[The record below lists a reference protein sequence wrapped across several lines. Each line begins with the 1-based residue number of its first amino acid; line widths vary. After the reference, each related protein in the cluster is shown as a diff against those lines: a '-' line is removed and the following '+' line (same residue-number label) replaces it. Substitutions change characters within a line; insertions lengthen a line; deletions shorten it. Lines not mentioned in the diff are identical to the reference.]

1 VRNRAI
7 TFFAVALL
15 IGAFTTNVAASTR
28 GQAPAAR
35 ATAASDEGGR
45 KPLCDENNP
54 VCAET
59 DQAIGYEGKYTGHDE
74 PSVLFYSNTAGA
86 GNSNLYRIRLPK
98 DPPKLPTQDGSGGTD
113 NFQLH
118 PALWVG
124 MALCDNQSGPEYTHA
139 SCTPN
144 SDTNIFDGG
153 DPAAADY
160 IGKHP
165 GTAFLEVQFYP
176 PGYVTQPVGF
186 SCDATKWCAA
196 VAIFSLNLN
205 QNTGVANNADC
216 LSKVG
221 IEPANYA
228 FITKNGVATD
238 PAGPME
244 INFIVRPDKVLFMN
258 SGDSITLDVHDTAA
272 GLHVGINDLSTG
284 TTGFMTASTANG
296 FAQIVYDPSATTCTE
311 LPYAFHPMYSTSSE
325 HTRVPWAAHS
335 YNVAFSD
342 EIGHF
347 EYCADASSFGGD
359 CVEAGPNDPDGL
371 DGDDSFCFDP
381 EDSSRVKVGGC
392 LATDND
398 FDGTS
403 YQHTWPGS
411 RSNPGSNTTLNPT
424 SIQFSSPLF
433 NGNQNY
439 SRVAFE
445 ADLPR
450 IEAADFGGSCNRT
463 TGAGCSNPPPGADF
477 YPIYTTR
484 NTASGCVWQLG
495 GALIPGTKQTF
506 GGNSTAEYGPLLFS
520 TYPATGN
527 VPSIRTNNFR
537 NVVSNNPCPAGS

>member
-1 VRNRAI
+1 VRKRAI
-7 TFFAVALL
+7 TFFAAIFL
-15 IGAFTTNVAASTR
+15 IGAFTTAVSAH
-28 GQAPAAR
+28 
-35 ATAASDEGGR
+35 DEDGG
-45 KPLCDENNP
+45 KPLCDEGNP

-59 DQAIGYEGKYTGHDE
+59 DQAIGYEGAYTGHDE
-74 PSVLFYSNTAGA
+74 PSVLFYSNTAGS
-86 GNSNLYRIRLPK
+86 GNSNLYRVRIPRDPPTLPK
-98 DPPKLPTQDGSGGTD
+98 QDGSGGTF

-118 PALWVG
+118 PAFWFG
-124 MALCDNQSGPEYTHA
+124 MALCDNQSGPEFTHVPCA
-139 SCTPN
+139 PN

-153 DPAAADY
+153 NPANADY
-160 IGKHP
+160 IGRHP

-196 VAIFSLNLN
+196 VAIFSLNLD
-205 QNTGVANNADC
+205 QNNNIANNPDC

-258 SGDSITLDVHDTAA
+258 SGDTINLDIHDTAD
-272 GLHVGINDLSTG
+272 GLHVGVNDLTTG

-296 FAQIVYDPSATTCTE
+296 FAQIVFDPLASTCTE

-335 YNVAFSD
+335 YNVAMSD

-347 EYCADASSFGGD
+347 EYCDHSSGFGGD
-359 CVEAGPNDPDGL
+359 CTDPGVTDPGGL
-371 DGDDSFCFDP
+371 DGDDSFCFNP
-381 EDSSRVKVGGC
+381 GDSSRIQIGGC
-392 LATDND
+392 LSTDND

-403 YQHTWPGS
+403 YHNTWPGTLSSPGANS
-411 RSNPGSNTTLNPT
+411 RLNPD

-433 NGNQNY
+433 NGTQNY
-439 SRVAFE
+439 DRIAFE

-450 IEAADFGGSCNRT
+450 IEAADFGGSCIRT
-463 TGAGCSNPPPGADF
+463 TGAGCTNPPPGAEF
-477 YPIYTTR
+477 YPLFTTR
-484 NTASGCVWQLG
+484 NTEAGCMWQLG
-495 GALIPGTKQTF
+495 GAHIPGTKQTF
-506 GGNSTAEYGPLLFS
+506 GGTSATEFGPLLFS
-520 TYPATGN
+520 TYPAA
-527 VPSIRTNNFR
+527 VFQPSIRTNNFR
-537 NVVSNNPCPAGS
+537 NVLGNNPCPSGL